1 MIKNKKRLNISFLTL
16 AIIWILALSI
26 SALYNSFNIDKKQDQ
41 LALEH
46 AKNAFE
52 KDLMFRKWVA
62 MHGGV
67 YVFVTEDNPPNP
79 YLSHIPNRDLTTTSG
94 EKLTL
99 MNPAYTLRELMT
111 KFTGMY
117 GEKGHITSLKL
128 LNPMNKADSW
138 EKKVL
143 KKFHNTPLREY
154 HEIYKYKDEK
164 HLRYMKALVMKPDC
178 MKCHREQGYDI
189 GDVRGGVSI
198 TIPMAKYDDDRKLEK
213 NNILF
218 SHLMILLVGLII
230 GILIYRKI
238 KNKLEEE
245 EILEKKLH
253 KKDKLL
259 QEQMKL
265 ASMGEMIGN
274 IAHQWRQPLSV
285 ISTASSSIQVKKEFH
300 MLTDEFIEENCEII
314 NNNVNYLSQT
324 IDDFKNFIKKDKK
337 RIHFKLVENMENFLT
352 LIKGAVNNN
361 HITVELDIDPS
372 IEVEAFPNELIQCY
386 MNIFNNSK
394 DEFKIKNMK
403 LRLFSIKAYKE
414 NEKTVIELLDNAGG
428 IPEEI
433 LPKIYDPYFSTKFE
447 SKGTGIG
454 LHMTYNIIVQG
465 LRGNI
470 TAQNKEF
477 EYKGKTCKG
486 ALFTI
491 KI

>member
-1 MIKNKKRLNISFLTL
+1 VET
-16 AIIWILALSI
+16 A
-26 SALYNSFNIDKKQDQ
+26 
-41 LALEH
+41 
-46 AKNAFE
+46 
-52 KDLMFRKWVA
+52 
-62 MHGGV
+62 
-67 YVFVTEDNPPNP
+67 
-79 YLSHIPNRDLTTTSG
+79 
-94 EKLTL
+94 
-99 MNPAYTLRELMT
+99 
-111 KFTGMY
+111 
-117 GEKGHITSLKL
+117 
-128 LNPMNKADSW
+128 
-138 EKKVL
+138 
-143 KKFHNTPLREY
+143 
-154 HEIYKYKDEK
+154 
-164 HLRYMKALVMKPDC
+164 
-178 MKCHREQGYDI
+178 
-189 GDVRGGVSI
+189 
-198 TIPMAKYDDDRKLEK
+198 
-213 NNILF
+213 
-218 SHLMILLVGLII
+218 
-230 GILIYRKI
+230 
-238 KNKLEEE
+238 
-245 EILEKKLH
+245 
-253 KKDKLL
+253 
-259 QEQMKL
+259 
-265 ASMGEMIGN
+265 
-274 IAHQWRQPLSV
+274 LSV
-285 ISTASSSIQVKKEFH
+285 ISTASSSIQVKKEFD
-300 MLTDEFIEENCEII
+300 MLTDKFIEENCEII

-352 LIKGAVNNN
+352 LIKGTVNNN

-414 NEKTVIELLDNAGG
+414 NKKTVIELLDNAGG

-465 LRGNI
+465 LRGDI